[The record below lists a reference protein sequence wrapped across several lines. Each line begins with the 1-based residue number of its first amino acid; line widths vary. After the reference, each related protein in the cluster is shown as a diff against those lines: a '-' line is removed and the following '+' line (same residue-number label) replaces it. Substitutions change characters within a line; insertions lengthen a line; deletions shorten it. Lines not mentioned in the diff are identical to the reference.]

1 MPVQLVHGLYS
12 DVIKRLP
19 KFSSHSTPPEGLTT
33 HDQTLVMVD
42 PVSQLII
49 RLPPLLRLVVLL
61 FGAVLIHLTIGTY
74 HTFGNMLPYMA
85 SYMRNYTD
93 PSIRIEHFMWVPTF
107 QGCFPFAMVIGGALA
122 LHVGPRMAAFI
133 GCAIATSSVAL
144 SFWTIKQS
152 FFSFFLTYGA
162 LFGLGQ
168 GIAYVTAVATVI
180 NWAPEKVGLVSG
192 IVAAGFGIS
201 SSIFAPIQTHL
212 INPHNL
218 PSTKDGY
225 FLDKDLLERVP
236 DVFLTLS
243 AVYAVMQLI
252 GLIVVCDPP
261 AKIRSSGVVLHGVC
275 HGLCVAG
282 NNTQVAA
289 TTAYKRLPCEEI
301 TVSSE
306 GSSTRYRT
314 TSRDSQS
321 SRDSDNSDSSDF
333 LVNASLNAMSLRPQE
348 MLSSSTFYV
357 LFSALFCCS
366 FYANMFYNLYKTFAE
381 TFVDDD
387 FFLARA
393 FAVASVA
400 NAIARIAWG
409 YLTDRTSFQTVVS
422 IATCLATILLLTIP
436 ITRSVGRYM
445 FLLWLIGMFICMGA
459 THALFI
465 TATTKCFGPLY
476 KATNY
481 GFLTLSTTCSGIL
494 LSIISQFYLTSIGYT
509 WLFIITAIFP
519 FTAFLATSMIHWTP
533 HGSIITSR
541 SLL

>member
-1 MPVQLVHGLYS
+1 
-12 DVIKRLP
+12 
-19 KFSSHSTPPEGLTT
+19 
-33 HDQTLVMVD
+33 MVD
-42 PVSQLII
+42 PISRFIFC
-49 RLPPLLRLVVLL
+49 LPPFVRLVVVLT
-61 FGAVLIHLTIGTY
+61 GAVIIHLTIGTY

-93 PSIRIEHFMWVPTF
+93 PTIRIEHFMWIPTF
-107 QGCFPFAMVIGGALA
+107 QGCFPFSMIIGGTLS
-122 LHVGPRMAAFI
+122 LHVGPRMAALI
-133 GCAIATSSVAL
+133 GCTIATSSVAL
-144 SFWTIKQS
+144 SFWTIKHS
-152 FFSFFLTYGA
+152 FFAFFITYGV
-162 LFGLGQ
+162 LFGFGQ

-212 INPHNL
+212 INPYNL

-225 FLDKDLLERVP
+225 FLDEDLLNRVP
-236 DVFLTLS
+236 DVFLTL
-243 AVYAVMQLI
+243 ATVYAIMQLI

-261 AKIRSSGVVLHGVC
+261 VKVSYSELVAHMFFKWAELSFSG
-275 HGLCVAG
+275 
-282 NNTQVAA
+282 T
-289 TTAYKRLPCEEI
+289 
-301 TVSSE
+301 
-306 GSSTRYRT
+306 
-314 TSRDSQS
+314 
-321 SRDSDNSDSSDF
+321 
-333 LVNASLNAMSLRPQE
+333 SLRPLE

-357 LFSALFCCS
+357 LFTALFCCS

-393 FAVASVA
+393 FAVGSVA

-422 IATCLATILLLTIP
+422 IATCLATTLLLTMP
-436 ITRSVGRYM
+436 MTRSVGRYI

-465 TATTKCFGPLY
+465 TATTRCFGPLY

-509 WLFIITAIFP
+509 WFFIITACFP
-519 FTAFLATSMIHWTP
+519 FTAFLVTSMIQWTP

-541 SLL
+541 SHP

>member
-1 MPVQLVHGLYS
+1 
-12 DVIKRLP
+12 
-19 KFSSHSTPPEGLTT
+19 
-33 HDQTLVMVD
+33 MVD

-261 AKIRSSGVVLHGVC
+261 AK
-275 HGLCVAG
+275 
-282 NNTQVAA
+282 
-289 TTAYKRLPCEEI
+289 
-301 TVSSE
+301 VSSE

-409 YLTDRTSFQTVVS
+409 YLTDRTSFQ
-422 IATCLATILLLTIP
+422 
-436 ITRSVGRYM
+436 
-445 FLLWLIGMFICMGA
+445 LIGMFICMGA

>member
-1 MPVQLVHGLYS
+1 
-12 DVIKRLP
+12 I
-19 KFSSHSTPPEGLTT
+19 
-33 HDQTLVMVD
+33 MVD
-42 PVSQLII
+42 PISRFIFC
-49 RLPPLLRLVVLL
+49 LPPFVRLVVVLT
-61 FGAVLIHLTIGTY
+61 GAVIIHLTIGTY

-93 PSIRIEHFMWVPTF
+93 PTIRIEHFMWIPTF
-107 QGCFPFAMVIGGALA
+107 QGCFPFSMIIGGTLS
-122 LHVGPRMAAFI
+122 LHVGPRMAALI
-133 GCAIATSSVAL
+133 GCTIATSSVAL
-144 SFWTIKQS
+144 SFWTIKHS
-152 FFSFFLTYGA
+152 FFAFFITYGV
-162 LFGLGQ
+162 LFGFGQ

-212 INPHNL
+212 INPYNL

-225 FLDKDLLERVP
+225 FLDEDLLNRVP
-236 DVFLTLS
+236 DVFLTL
-243 AVYAVMQLI
+243 ATVYAIMQLI

-261 AKIRSSGVVLHGVC
+261 VKIHSSGLVVDGVC
-275 HGLCVAG
+275 HGLCFAG
-282 NNTQVAA
+282 NNTQAIA
-289 TTAYKRLPCEEI
+289 TTAYKRLPCDDV
-301 TVSSE
+301 TVSPK
-306 GSSTRYRT
+306 GSSIRCRT
-314 TSRDSQS
+314 VSRDSQS
-321 SRDSDNSDSSDF
+321 SRDSDSSDF
-333 LVNASLNAMSLRPQE
+333 PLNDSSNGTSLRPLE

-357 LFSALFCCS
+357 LFTALFCCS

-393 FAVASVA
+393 FAVGSVA

-422 IATCLATILLLTIP
+422 IATCLATTLLLTMP
-436 ITRSVGRYM
+436 MTRSVGRYI

-465 TATTKCFGPLY
+465 TATTRCFGPLY

-509 WLFIITAIFP
+509 WFFIITACFP
-519 FTAFLATSMIHWTP
+519 FTAFLVTSMIQWTP

-541 SLL
+541 SHP